1 MWGVESLCFQLS
13 LFSFQLSA
21 RRGLN
26 RRSVGL
32 GLLYFAFVVAKLCL
46 VSGDSKRKKIKFTPI
61 FGQFLSDKNLQL
73 FEKYLQLSDKNLQ
86 LFEKYLQL
94 SDKNLQLFEK
104 YLQIFDKNLQ
114 LFEKY
119 LQLSDKKL
127 QLFEKFLQLS
137 DKKLQ
142 FFEVFLQIFSKTNS
156 YPKYFYRYFRKP
168 IVILSISI
176 DIFENQQLS

>member
-21 RRGLN
+21 RRVLN
-26 RRSVGL
+26 RRSIGL

-104 YLQIFDKNLQ
+104 YLQ
-114 LFEKY
+114 
-119 LQLSDKKL
+119 LSDKKL
-127 QLFEKFLQLS
+127 QLFEKFLQ
-137 DKKLQ
+137 
-142 FFEVFLQIFSKTNS
+142 FLFKNRLIWELVEQIPF
-156 YPKYFYRYFRKP
+156 
-168 IVILSISI
+168 VG
-176 DIFENQQLS
+176 